1 MPELQAACRQ
11 APSVG
16 ASGVL
21 SNTLAELLKLSA
33 KERIEIAMALWGS
46 LTDEEREAEMV
57 LTPEQAA
64 ELDRRLADHLAN
76 PGTGIPWD
84 DVRRKLA
91 GEA

>member
-1 MPELQAACRQ
+1 M
-11 APSVG
+11 
-16 ASGVL
+16 L

-33 KERIEIAMALWGS
+33 KERIEIAMALWDS
-46 LTDEEREAEMV
+46 LTDDEREAEMI